1 VFKIA
6 RMGLMAAAMLLPA
19 TVLAEELQGDAEAG
33 RKKAQVCA
41 ACHGQ
46 DGNSPSP
53 ATPQLVVPK
62 IAGQGKRYFISQLKA
77 FKEGAKGSRQ
87 GANALMMYSQAAGL
101 SDQDMADLAAYFSS
115 QKVAM
120 GAASDELAKKGAAI
134 YQGGN
139 MDFGSAACIGC
150 HGPGGNGNP
159 AAGFPALAGQ
169 HASYTY
175 NQLKAFHDGTRSGD
189 PNSMMRH
196 MVRKMSD
203 TDMRAVAEYIQG
215 LYE

>member
-6 RMGLMAAAMLLPA
+6 RMGLMAAAMLLSA

-46 DGNSPSP
+46 DGNSVNP
-53 ATPQLVVPK
+53 VWPK

-87 GANALMMYSQAAGL
+87 GANAVLMYPMASGL
-101 SDQDMADLAAYFSS
+101 SDQDMADLAEYFSS
-115 QKVAM
+115 QKVAL
-120 GAASDELAKKGAAI
+120 GAAADELAKKGAAI

-139 MDFGSAACIGC
+139 ADFGSAACIGC

-169 HASYTY
+169 HATYTY
-175 NQLKAFHDGTRSGD
+175 NQLKAFHDGKRSGD

-203 TDMRAVAEYIQG
+203 EEMLAVAEYIQG

>member
-1 VFKIA
+1 MFKIA
-6 RMGLMAAAMLLPA
+6 RMCLMAAAMLLSA
-19 TVLAEELQGDAEAG
+19 TVPAEELQGDAEAG

-41 ACHGQ
+41 ACHQ
-46 DGNSPSP
+46 PDGNSVNP
-53 ATPQLVVPK
+53 AWPK

-87 GANALMMYSQAAGL
+87 GANAVLMYPMAAGL
-101 SDQDMADLAAYFSS
+101 SEQDMADLAEYFSN
-115 QKVAM
+115 QKTTL
-120 GAASDELAKKGAAI
+120 GSAADELAKKGAAI

-139 MDFGSAACIGC
+139 ADFGSAACIGC

-169 HASYTY
+169 HATYTY

-203 TDMRAVAEYIQG
+203 AEMQAVAEYIQG

>member
-6 RMGLMAAAMLLPA
+6 RTGLMAGIMLLSSA
-19 TVLAEELQGDAEAG
+19 VSAAELQGDPEAG
-33 RKKAQVCA
+33 RTKAQICA

-46 DGNSPSP
+46 DGNSVNP
-53 ATPQLVVPK
+53 AWPK
-62 IAGQGKRYFISQLKA
+62 IAGQGQRYFISQLKA
-77 FKEGAKGSRQ
+77 FQQGAAGPRQ
-87 GANALMMYSQAAGL
+87 GANAALMYPMAAPL
-101 SDQDMADLAAYFSS
+101 REQDMADLAAYFSN
-115 QKVAM
+115 QKATS
-120 GAASDELAKKGAAI
+120 GAASDDLAKKGATI

-139 MDFGSAACIGC
+139 ADFGSAACIGC
-150 HGPGGNGNP
+150 HGPGGKGNP

-169 HASYTY
+169 HATYTY

-189 PNSMMRH
+189 PNSMMVN

-203 TDMRAVAEYIQG
+203 SEMQAVAEYIQG

>member
-1 VFKIA
+1 
-6 RMGLMAAAMLLPA
+6 MGLMAAAMLLSA
-19 TVLAEELQGDAEAG
+19 AVLAEELQGNAEAG

-41 ACHGQ
+41 ACHQ
-46 DGNSPSP
+46 PDGNSVNPIW
-53 ATPQLVVPK
+53 PK

-87 GANALMMYSQAAGL
+87 GANAGLMYPMAAGL
-101 SDQDMADLAAYFSS
+101 SEQDMADLAEYFAG
-115 QKVAM
+115 QKTTLGSADDV
-120 GAASDELAKKGAAI
+120 LAKKGAAL

-139 MDFGSAACIGC
+139 SDFGAAACIGC

-169 HASYTY
+169 HAAYTY

-203 TDMRAVAEYIQG
+203 AEMQAVAEYIQG

>member
-6 RMGLMAAAMLLPA
+6 RLGLMAAAMLLPA

-41 ACHGQ
+41 ACHQ
-46 DGNSPSP
+46 ADGNSVNPIW
-53 ATPQLVVPK
+53 PK

-77 FKEGAKGSRQ
+77 FKEGAKGQRQ
-87 GANALMMYSQAAGL
+87 GANAAMMYPMVSGL
-101 SDQDMADLAAYFSS
+101 SEQDMADLAEYFSS
-115 QKVAM
+115 QKISL
-120 GAASDELAKKGAAI
+120 GTASDELAKKGAAI

-139 MDFGSAACIGC
+139 ADFGSAACIGC

-169 HASYTY
+169 HATYTY

-203 TDMRAVAEYIQG
+203 DEMRAVAEYIQG

>member
-1 VFKIA
+1 VFKIS
-6 RMGLMAAAMLLPA
+6 RMGLMAAAMALSV

-41 ACHGQ
+41 ACHGP
-46 DGNSPSP
+46 DGNSANPMW
-53 ATPQLVVPK
+53 PK
-62 IAGQGKRYFISQLKA
+62 LAGQGKRYLISQLKA
-77 FKEGAKGSRQ
+77 FKEGAKGPRQ
-87 GANALMMYSQAAGL
+87 GANAMAMYPMAAPL
-101 SDQDMADLAAYFSS
+101 SEQDMADLAEYFSS
-115 QKVAM
+115 QKVTT
-120 GAASDELAKKGAAI
+120 GSAADELAKKGAAL

-139 MDFGSAACIGC
+139 KDFGSAACIGC
-150 HGPGGNGNP
+150 HGPGGSGNP

-169 HASYTY
+169 HATYTY

-203 TDMRAVAEYIQG
+203 ADMRAVAEYIQG